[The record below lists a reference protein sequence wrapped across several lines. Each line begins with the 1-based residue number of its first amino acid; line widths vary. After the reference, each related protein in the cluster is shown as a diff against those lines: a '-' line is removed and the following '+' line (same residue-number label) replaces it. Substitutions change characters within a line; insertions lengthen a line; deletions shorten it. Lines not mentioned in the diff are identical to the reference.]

1 VIGGNKL
8 NVAVLS
14 GKGGTG
20 KTTVSVNLALA
31 LNANYIDADVE
42 EPNGFLFLKPEIFE
56 TEDVLVEYPI
66 IDKNKCTLC
75 GECVRTCQFNAL
87 AKTKDEIILFQKL
100 CHSCGACQISC
111 KFKAIEYGKREIG
124 KIEKGK
130 GKNINC
136 SRGILNI
143 GEPMAVPVIKELLNN
158 LPSEVNII
166 DCPPGTS
173 CNVVNVLKYIDG
185 AVLVTE
191 PSEFGLHDLKMAMEL
206 VKTFDIPFGIII
218 NKDDG
223 KENIIKSYCRKENI
237 RIIGTVPY
245 NKDTAYLYS
254 KGEILYD
261 DLNHRKVF
269 DKLAGSLKE
278 VLGWN

>member
-1 VIGGNKL
+1 MNI
-8 NVAVLS
+8 AVLS

-42 EPNGFLFLKPEIFE
+42 EPNGFLFLNPEIYE
-56 TEDVLVEYPI
+56 TKNVLVEYPI
-66 IDKNKCTLC
+66 IDKNKCALC
-75 GECVRTCQFNAL
+75 GECVRACQFNAL
-87 AKTKDEIILFQKL
+87 AKAKDEIMLFQKL
-100 CHSCGACQISC
+100 CHGCGACQISC

-130 GKNINC
+130 SKQINC
-136 SRGILNI
+136 SRGILNV

-173 CNVVNVLKYIDG
+173 CNVVNVLKYADV

-191 PSEFGLHDLKMAMEL
+191 PSAFGLHDLKMAVEL
-206 VKTFDIPFGIII
+206 VKSFGIPFGIVI

-223 KENIIKSYCRKENI
+223 KDNIIKSYCKEENI
-237 RIIGTVPY
+237 TIIGTVPY
-245 NKDTAYLYS
+245 KRDTASLYS
-254 KGEILYD
+254 KGKILYD
-261 DLNHRKVF
+261 DLQHKKVF
-269 DKLAGSLKE
+269 DALAGSLKE